1 MYVFQ
6 YLNNLFFQLLYE
18 NHVSEITDIF
28 ILPNYRYLNN
38 ITCLSTVQWKYSN
51 MYILIYIVWK

>member
-18 NHVSEITDIF
+18 NHACEITDVF

-38 ITCLSTVQWKYSN
+38 ITYLRV
-51 MYILIYIVWK
+51 